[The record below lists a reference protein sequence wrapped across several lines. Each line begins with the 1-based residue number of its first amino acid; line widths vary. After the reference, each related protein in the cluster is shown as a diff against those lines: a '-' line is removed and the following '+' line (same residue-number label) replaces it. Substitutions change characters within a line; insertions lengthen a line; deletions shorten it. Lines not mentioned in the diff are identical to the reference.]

1 MAKNSETTIDI
12 KIRTLQGYL
21 VKKDPINVRIENMRF
36 RKCIANFYNV
46 SLIKEQQMI

>member
-36 RKCIANFYNV
+36 RKCIAHFYV

>member
-21 VKKDPINVRIENMRF
+21 VKKARQHHVSVPTLETLVELLKFPENL
-36 RKCIANFYNV
+36 
-46 SLIKEQQMI
+46 SLKLTPN